1 MTALVTGTIG
11 VLFGA
16 SLLAALV
23 VLPGIVLAL
32 CLRRLNQPV
41 AGPRPAAAPARGPER
56 AQARF
61 AVAPVASS
69 GGRNVS

>member
-32 CLRRLNQPV
+32 CLRRLNRAP
-41 AGPRPAAAPARGPER
+41 AGPRPAPSRRPER